1 MTDTSGCSLG
11 VVDIKTKDVLCI
23 KSIIHLNA
31 IFVLMLTNTDL
42 ESGAVEEDVGRV
54 EDVRGV
60 DAVVVGDV
68 GDVVVAQRHEERQQ
82 RLLGDLEGVAQV
94 AVLEERITLVQWIHG
109 RERNSIRAFTK
120 PLSREA
126 LRAARAFQFV

>member
-11 VVDIKTKDVLCI
+11 VVDIKTKVVLCI

-31 IFVLMLTNTDL
+31 TFVLMLTNTDL

-54 EDVRGV
+54 EYVRGV

-82 RLLGDLEGVAQV
+82 RLLGDLERVAQV
-94 AVLEERITLVQWIHG
+94 AVLQKQVEWQDLY
-109 RERNSIRAFTK
+109 
-120 PLSREA
+120 
-126 LRAARAFQFV
+126 